1 MNYDLKAV
9 INGIELGEM
18 QESAVSANDI
28 SYIAPSITNVKLIDS
43 VSSKTMEIGS
53 TASDC
58 LILTVLNPFKE
69 HFDGDKI
76 ELYISPVESDHM
88 TEKERLEEEV
98 GDDISDE
105 VIDEDDL
112 DHEIDDDD
120 EEGEEVTDDDL
131 EDAETADSELEQG
144 QYIFFEGEEDI
155 AVDED
160 TDEAEEE
167 TWHKAGTYYVYT
179 QKNADGGIVLTCY
192 DGFSRMN
199 GIYVPSF
206 NAGTPQGFYN
216 DLKAQVLLDCGIT
229 LDDFEFDDIYNTEIK
244 WDFECS
250 YRKALG
256 YLAGL
261 VGGFAEFDENGIAGI
276 SFYAFSDNIILESD
290 LISYTE
296 TSAGEILVDGISC
309 NISIDG
315 LGTQNIET
323 GAGQSI
329 SFNNPFV
336 TESIL
341 EDIFETYRGIR
352 FTGAVLNVKWE
363 ETLVSGTFAR
373 LFTEDEYR
381 NYIGLKNALDQPD
394 LTSEE
399 IMGIRTNMNFLGKV
413 IFISSQAID
422 FTGEATSWITS
433 VYDGESVKEN
443 QIESPFDTKIKRAY
457 VKTAEAQAAADEAA
471 GSASQA
477 NTLAEAAQASADQ
490 AKQSA
495 DAAKT
500 AADNAQSA
508 VDAVEADVAS
518 LETSVDNAQKAAD
531 NAQAAAVTA
540 KTAADNAQQSADNA
554 AAEAETAKT
563 NAAAAQTKA
572 EEAAGS
578 ATSAQETAA
587 NAVTKAQAAQTTA
600 DAARSEVAQANEEIE
615 GLSTSLE
622 TTKQTL
628 EADYS
633 KKTDLSTV
641 QANLQAQITENA
653 AQTEITH
660 SKIVKVDETAND
672 AKEMAEAASTAAGK
686 AQTDATAAKTAAA
699 NAQTAADNAKTAADN
714 AQSEADAAK
723 TAATNAKSVAD
734 KAQSDLEAAQA
745 DLATVSGRVDATEE
759 DIAAAQKAVTT
770 AQAAADKAKQDA
782 AAAQTKAET
791 AQSAADDAATKATN
805 AQTKADAAKTAAD
818 DAALAASNAQTDAAA
833 AKTAAANAQEAAET
847 AQTTANTA
855 KTNAAT
861 AQTKAEQA
869 ATDAAAAQTT
879 ADAAKTKAETAQSDL
894 TKAKENLEAVKSRVD
909 ATEED
914 IAAAEQAVQTAQS
927 KADAAAVSAAAAQST
942 ADTAKADAATAQTA
956 ADKAKADA
964 AKAQTAADSAKAA
977 AEAAQLDVDSLKTRV
992 TKTETDIK
1000 KNADAIAL
1008 TATKE
1013 EVTETLGG
1021 YYTKEEA
1028 DAAVEVTA
1036 GSIRQE
1042 VSNTYAT
1049 KQGLADANTQIET
1062 NKSQIEQT
1070 AQQLKL
1076 LIKSGDT
1083 EASLVLTDK
1092 LIELAAAGINLKGL
1106 VSFSGLSSDA
1116 QGKITSAQE
1125 TATSAKDAADSATQ
1139 RLISWCAKNEQTLI
1153 DGAKIYTG
1161 SITAEKI
1168 SIEDLKALQ
1177 AKIGGF
1183 TIGDTNLRN
1192 GTTSLAGADNSVYL
1206 GLDGISCG
1214 QTFKVDKAGN
1224 LNATAGVM
1232 GGFTIKN
1239 SFLTASA
1246 AGFTRSFFSGLS
1258 PAGRPDPEY
1267 EAAVNISAVPYE
1279 SKWVSSSA
1287 QDGYTP
1293 ITSVGGKRL
1302 LEFISFSLT
1311 ETPVSVVN
1319 DVAGIGITY
1328 DYSKDE
1334 SKLVL
1339 QNTEG
1344 NANILLGSDIDLWAG
1359 ENSDINM
1366 IANTIGLTGGN
1377 ILFKSGQAV
1386 GTTDYPSGLHTLK
1399 NNTSVGFIT
1408 STGVRARGMTLG
1420 STDNLL
1426 FGRGDEG
1433 LTNGMYFYVGA
1444 KDTFGVYGGTSKD
1457 VRFRSFKASDGEMYI
1472 QAPDIRNRT
1481 TSSGS
1486 NVRVNSNGTLYRY
1499 VSGSSSIRYKKDIT
1513 TMLNDELDPER
1524 LYDLHVWQYKYR
1536 EGHLDKND
1544 QRYGQDIIGFIAE
1557 DVKQKYPIAANYDED
1572 GQIEGWST
1580 EIILPAM
1587 LKLIQDQKKEIDEL
1601 KERLN

>member
-179 QKNADGGIVLTCY
+179 QKNADGGILLTCY

-352 FTGAVLNVKWE
+352 FTGAVINVKWE

-457 VKTAEAQAAADEAA
+457 VKTAEAQAAADAAA

-531 NAQAAAVTA
+531 NAQTAAVTA

-578 ATSAQETAA
+578 AASAQETAA

-653 AQTEITH
+653 AQIEITH

-672 AKEMAEAASTAAGK
+672 AKEKAEAASTAAGK

-818 DAALAASNAQTDAAA
+818 DAALAASNAQTDATA

-879 ADAAKTKAETAQSDL
+879 ADAAKTKAETAQSEL

-964 AKAQTAADSAKAA
+964 AKAQTAADGAKAA

-1070 AQQLKL
+1070 AKQLKL

-1192 GTTSLAGADNSVYL
+1192 GTTTLAGADNSVYL

-1214 QTFKVDKAGN
+1214 KTFKVDEKGN
-1224 LNATAGVM
+1224 MNATSGFI
-1232 GGFTIKN
+1232 GGFTIRN
-1239 SFLTASA
+1239 SFLNAISG
-1246 AGFTRSFFSGLS
+1246 GFTQSFLSGLS
-1258 PAGRPDPEY
+1258 APGRPDPEY
-1267 EAAVNISAVPYE
+1267 ESGITISSVPHTGKY
-1279 SKWVSSSA
+1279 VYTSA
-1287 QDGYTP
+1287 QNGYTP
-1293 ITSVGGKRL
+1293 ISTSAPRRM
-1302 LEFISFSLT
+1302 LEFISLSLT
-1311 ETPVSVVN
+1311 QTTEAVVN
-1319 DVAGIGITY
+1319 DVASIGVTY
-1328 DYSKDE
+1328 DHEKDE

-1339 QNTEG
+1339 KNNEG
-1344 NANILLGSDIDLWAG
+1344 SAHVLLGSDIDLWAG
-1359 ENSDINM
+1359 ENSDLNI
-1366 IANTIGLTGGN
+1366 IANTVSFTGGDL
-1377 ILFKSGQAV
+1377 LFNNGQHV
-1386 GTTDYPSGLHTLK
+1386 GTTEHPSGLHTLQ
-1399 NNTSVGFIT
+1399 NNVSVGFLT
-1408 STGVRARGMTLG
+1408 TTGERVRGIAL
-1420 STDNLL
+1420 SSSNHWL
-1426 FGRGDEG
+1426 FGRGDTG
-1433 LTNGMYFYVGA
+1433 KTDGMFFYVGA
-1444 KDTFGVYGGTSKD
+1444 KETFGIYGGTTKD
-1457 VRFRSFKASDGEMYI
+1457 VRFRSFEANDGSMYI
-1472 QAPDIRNRT
+1472 QAPDVWNRT
-1481 TSSGS
+1481 TSSGA
-1486 NVRVNSNGTLYRY
+1486 NVRVTKAGTLYHY
-1499 VSGSSSIRYKKDIT
+1499 SSSSMRYKTDIT
-1513 TMLNDELDPER
+1513 TKLSNELDPER
-1524 LYDLHVWQYKYR
+1524 LYDLKVWQYKYR
-1536 EGHLDKND
+1536 EGYLNKND

-1572 GQIEGWST
+1572 GQIENWNV
-1580 EIILPAM
+1580 EMIVPAM

>member
-1 MNYDLKAV
+1 MDDLTLAQKLLGKEKTKADRSEV
-9 INGIELGEM
+9 ENETGSSIFYMVAVTSSQNGE
-18 QESAVSANDI
+18 V
-28 SYIAPSITNVKLIDS
+28 
-43 VSSKTMEIGS
+43 
-53 TASDC
+53 
-58 LILTVLNPFKE
+58 VL
-69 HFDGDKI
+69 
-76 ELYISPVESDHM
+76 
-88 TEKERLEEEV
+88 R
-98 GDDISDE
+98 DE
-105 VIDEDDL
+105 VDPSADWEEGDYIEVEEDGEYEEYESDEDDMEDVDDGVIDMTDGDGVDIEEDEAETTAFTVSEYQAASRAAYAVNETEPEASEDPL
-112 DHEIDDDD
+112 PDGSESVTAEIDDGDAENLPDVGEDTEDPIASDTAGITDLMDDAYELIDDNEDD
-120 EEGEEVTDDDL
+120 ESDDIESAEESDGYTI
-131 EDAETADSELEQG
+131 AET
-144 QYIFFEGEEDI
+144 I
-155 AVDED
+155 
-160 TDEAEEE
+160 
-167 TWHKAGTYYVYT
+167 
-179 QKNADGGIVLTCY
+179 
-192 DGFSRMN
+192 
-199 GIYVPSF
+199 
-206 NAGTPQGFYN
+206 
-216 DLKAQVLLDCGIT
+216 
-229 LDDFEFDDIYNTEIK
+229 
-244 WDFECS
+244 
-250 YRKALG
+250 
-256 YLAGL
+256 
-261 VGGFAEFDENGIAGI
+261 
-276 SFYAFSDNIILESD
+276 
-290 LISYTE
+290 
-296 TSAGEILVDGISC
+296 
-309 NISIDG
+309 
-315 LGTQNIET
+315 
-323 GAGQSI
+323 
-329 SFNNPFV
+329 
-336 TESIL
+336 
-341 EDIFETYRGIR
+341 
-352 FTGAVLNVKWE
+352 GAVNEGDRVA
-363 ETLVSGTFAR
+363 VMIQ
-373 LFTEDEYR
+373 D
-381 NYIGLKNALDQPD
+381 
-394 LTSEE
+394 
-399 IMGIRTNMNFLGKV
+399 GKV
-413 IFISSQAID
+413 IVLGVVGSGD
-422 FTGEATSWITS
+422 ER
-433 VYDGESVKEN
+433 K
-443 QIESPFDTKIKRAY
+443 
-457 VKTAEAQAAADEAA
+457 AEAEINEQAAEEALGAAEAA
-471 GSASQA
+471 QSTADAAAESASQA

-563 NAAAAQTKA
+563 NAATAQTKA

-578 ATSAQETAA
+578 AASAQETAA
-587 NAVTKAQAAQTTA
+587 DAVTKAQAAQTTA
-600 DAARSEVAQANEEIE
+600 DAAKSEVAQANEEIE

-653 AQTEITH
+653 AQIEITH

-672 AKEMAEAASTAAGK
+672 AKEKAEAASTAAGK

-833 AKTAAANAQEAAET
+833 A
-847 AQTTANTA
+847 
-855 KTNAAT
+855 
-861 AQTKAEQA
+861 
-869 ATDAAAAQTT
+869 QTT

-927 KADAAAVSAAAAQST
+927 KADAAAVSAAAAQNT

-1168 SIEDLKALQ
+1168 SIEDLKALR

-1224 LNATAGVM
+1224 LNATAGKL
-1232 GGFTIKN
+1232 GGFTIDADHIANDATSLSELGADAIYIGLDGIATSQTLEITDLSDGSKDY
-1239 SFLTASA
+1239 
-1246 AGFTRSFFSGLS
+1246 TRYIVELS
-1258 PAGRPDPEY
+1258 LGQL
-1267 EAAVNISAVPYE
+1267 
-1279 SKWVSSSA
+1279 SSSFYKRSSGESA
-1287 QDGYTP
+1287 YSLLSKVSLDDGY
-1293 ITSVGGKRL
+1293 L
-1302 LEFISFSLT
+1302 H
-1311 ETPVSVVN
+1311 
-1319 DVAGIGITY
+1319 
-1328 DYSKDE
+1328 
-1334 SKLVL
+1334 
-1339 QNTEG
+1339 
-1344 NANILLGSDIDLWAG
+1344 
-1359 ENSDINM
+1359 
-1366 IANTIGLTGGN
+1366 IANAEDEDSEECAVLHLSLNQMSYKPNQDPGGAYFN
-1377 ILFKSGQAV
+1377 MSSDNGFMFKSPILFSAGQSV
-1386 GTTDYPSGLHTLK
+1386 GTTEYPSGPHTLK
-1399 NNTSVGFIT
+1399 NNTSVGFINSAGT
-1408 STGVRARGMTLG
+1408 RARGIALG
-1420 STDNLL
+1420 TTNNLL
-1426 FGRGDEG
+1426 FGKGDSG

-1444 KDTFGVYGGTSKD
+1444 KDSFCVYGGSSTD
-1457 VRFRSFKASDGEMYI
+1457 VRFRSFKSTDDKMYI
-1472 QAPDIRNRT
+1472 QAPDVYNRT
-1481 TSSGS
+1481 TSTGS

-1499 VSGSSSIRYKKDIT
+1499 SSSSMRYKKDIT
-1513 TMLNDELDPER
+1513 TKLGDELDPER
-1524 LYDLHVWQYKYR
+1524 LYDLKIWQYKYR

-1557 DVKQKYPIAANYDED
+1557 DVKQKYPIAVNYNED
-1572 GQIEGWST
+1572 GQIENWNV
-1580 EIILPAM
+1580 EMIVPAM
-1587 LKLIQDQKKEIDEL
+1587 LKLIQNQKKEIDEL

>member
-1 MNYDLKAV
+1 MDDLTLAQKLLGKEKTKVDRSEAENETGSSIFYMVAV
-9 INGIELGEM
+9 TSSQNGE
-18 QESAVSANDI
+18 V
-28 SYIAPSITNVKLIDS
+28 
-43 VSSKTMEIGS
+43 
-53 TASDC
+53 
-58 LILTVLNPFKE
+58 VLK
-69 HFDGDKI
+69 
-76 ELYISPVESDHM
+76 
-88 TEKERLEEEV
+88 
-98 GDDISDE
+98 DE
-105 VIDEDDL
+105 VDPSADWEEGDYIEVEEDGEYEEYESDEDDMEDVDDGVIDMTDGDGVDIEEDEAETTAFTVSEYQAASRAAYAVNETEPEASEDPL
-112 DHEIDDDD
+112 PDGSESVTTEIDDGDAENLPDVGEDTEDPIASDTAGITDLTDDAYELIDDNEDD
-120 EEGEEVTDDDL
+120 ESDDIESAEESDGYTI
-131 EDAETADSELEQG
+131 AET
-144 QYIFFEGEEDI
+144 I
-155 AVDED
+155 
-160 TDEAEEE
+160 
-167 TWHKAGTYYVYT
+167 
-179 QKNADGGIVLTCY
+179 
-192 DGFSRMN
+192 
-199 GIYVPSF
+199 
-206 NAGTPQGFYN
+206 
-216 DLKAQVLLDCGIT
+216 
-229 LDDFEFDDIYNTEIK
+229 
-244 WDFECS
+244 
-250 YRKALG
+250 
-256 YLAGL
+256 
-261 VGGFAEFDENGIAGI
+261 
-276 SFYAFSDNIILESD
+276 
-290 LISYTE
+290 
-296 TSAGEILVDGISC
+296 
-309 NISIDG
+309 
-315 LGTQNIET
+315 
-323 GAGQSI
+323 
-329 SFNNPFV
+329 
-336 TESIL
+336 
-341 EDIFETYRGIR
+341 
-352 FTGAVLNVKWE
+352 GAVNEGDRVA
-363 ETLVSGTFAR
+363 VMIQ
-373 LFTEDEYR
+373 D
-381 NYIGLKNALDQPD
+381 
-394 LTSEE
+394 
-399 IMGIRTNMNFLGKV
+399 GKV
-413 IFISSQAID
+413 IVLGVVGSGD
-422 FTGEATSWITS
+422 ER
-433 VYDGESVKEN
+433 K
-443 QIESPFDTKIKRAY
+443 
-457 VKTAEAQAAADEAA
+457 AEAEINEQAAEEALGAAEAA
-471 GSASQA
+471 QSTADAAAESASQA

-578 ATSAQETAA
+578 AASAQETAA

-653 AQTEITH
+653 AQIEITH

-672 AKEMAEAASTAAGK
+672 AKEKAEAASTAAGK

-927 KADAAAVSAAAAQST
+927 KADAAAVSAAAAQNT

-1021 YYTKEEA
+1021 YCTKEEA
-1028 DAAVEVTA
+1028 DTAVEVTA

-1070 AQQLKL
+1070 AKQLKL

-1083 EASLVLTDK
+1083 ESSLVLTDK

-1168 SIEDLKALQ
+1168 SIEDLKALR

-1224 LNATAGVM
+1224 LNATAGKL
-1232 GGFTIKN
+1232 GGFTIGADHIANDATSLSELGADAIYIGLDGIATSQTLEITDLSDGSKDY
-1239 SFLTASA
+1239 
-1246 AGFTRSFFSGLS
+1246 TRYIVKLS
-1258 PAGRPDPEY
+1258 LGQL
-1267 EAAVNISAVPYE
+1267 
-1279 SKWVSSSA
+1279 SSSFYKRSSGESA
-1287 QDGYTP
+1287 YSLLSKVSLDDGY
-1293 ITSVGGKRL
+1293 L
-1302 LEFISFSLT
+1302 H
-1311 ETPVSVVN
+1311 
-1319 DVAGIGITY
+1319 
-1328 DYSKDE
+1328 
-1334 SKLVL
+1334 
-1339 QNTEG
+1339 
-1344 NANILLGSDIDLWAG
+1344 
-1359 ENSDINM
+1359 
-1366 IANTIGLTGGN
+1366 IANAEDEDSEECAVLHLSLNQMSYKPNQDPGGAYFN
-1377 ILFKSGQAV
+1377 MSSDNGFMFKSPILFSAGQPV
-1386 GTTDYPSGLHTLK
+1386 GTTEYPSGPHTLK
-1399 NNTSVGFIT
+1399 NNTSVGFINSAGT
-1408 STGVRARGMTLG
+1408 RARGIALG
-1420 STDNLL
+1420 TTNNLL
-1426 FGRGDEG
+1426 FGKGDSG

-1444 KDTFGVYGGTSKD
+1444 KDSFCVYGGSSTD
-1457 VRFRSFKASDGEMYI
+1457 VRFRSFKSTDDKMYI
-1472 QAPDIRNRT
+1472 QAPDVYNRT

-1499 VSGSSSIRYKKDIT
+1499 SSSSMRYKKDIT
-1513 TMLNDELDPER
+1513 TKLGDELDPER
-1524 LYDLHVWQYKYR
+1524 LYDLKIWQYKYR

-1557 DVKQKYPIAANYDED
+1557 DVKQKYPIAVNYNED
-1572 GQIEGWST
+1572 GQIENWNV
-1580 EIILPAM
+1580 EMIVPAM
-1587 LKLIQDQKKEIDEL
+1587 LKLIQNQKKEIDEL

>member
-1 MNYDLKAV
+1 MDDLTLAQKLLGKEKTKADRSEV
-9 INGIELGEM
+9 ENETGSSIFYMVAVTSSQNGEVVLKDEVDPSADWEEGDYIE
-18 QESAVSANDI
+18 V
-28 SYIAPSITNVKLIDS
+28 
-43 VSSKTMEIGS
+43 
-53 TASDC
+53 
-58 LILTVLNPFKE
+58 
-69 HFDGDKI
+69 
-76 ELYISPVESDHM
+76 
-88 TEKERLEEEV
+88 EEE
-98 GDDISDE
+98 GEYEEYES
-105 VIDEDDL
+105 DEDDMEDVDDGVIDMTDGDGVDIEEDEAETTAFTVSEYQAASRAAYAVNETEPEASEDPL
-112 DHEIDDDD
+112 PDGSESVTTEIDDGDAENLPDVGEDTEDPIASDTAGITDLTDDAYELIDDNEDD
-120 EEGEEVTDDDL
+120 ESDDIESAEESDGYTI
-131 EDAETADSELEQG
+131 AET
-144 QYIFFEGEEDI
+144 I
-155 AVDED
+155 
-160 TDEAEEE
+160 
-167 TWHKAGTYYVYT
+167 
-179 QKNADGGIVLTCY
+179 
-192 DGFSRMN
+192 
-199 GIYVPSF
+199 
-206 NAGTPQGFYN
+206 
-216 DLKAQVLLDCGIT
+216 
-229 LDDFEFDDIYNTEIK
+229 
-244 WDFECS
+244 
-250 YRKALG
+250 
-256 YLAGL
+256 
-261 VGGFAEFDENGIAGI
+261 
-276 SFYAFSDNIILESD
+276 
-290 LISYTE
+290 
-296 TSAGEILVDGISC
+296 
-309 NISIDG
+309 
-315 LGTQNIET
+315 
-323 GAGQSI
+323 
-329 SFNNPFV
+329 
-336 TESIL
+336 
-341 EDIFETYRGIR
+341 
-352 FTGAVLNVKWE
+352 GAVNEGDRVA
-363 ETLVSGTFAR
+363 VMIQ
-373 LFTEDEYR
+373 D
-381 NYIGLKNALDQPD
+381 
-394 LTSEE
+394 
-399 IMGIRTNMNFLGKV
+399 GKV
-413 IFISSQAID
+413 IVLGVVGSGD
-422 FTGEATSWITS
+422 ER
-433 VYDGESVKEN
+433 K
-443 QIESPFDTKIKRAY
+443 
-457 VKTAEAQAAADEAA
+457 AEAEINEQAAEEALGAAEAA
-471 GSASQA
+471 QSTADAAARSASQA

-578 ATSAQETAA
+578 AASAQETAA

-653 AQTEITH
+653 AQIEITH

-672 AKEMAEAASTAAGK
+672 AKEKAEAASTAAGK

-818 DAALAASNAQTDAAA
+818 DAALAASNAQTDATA

-1116 QGKITSAQE
+1116 KGKITSAQE
-1125 TATSAKDAADSATQ
+1125 TATSAKDTADSATQ
-1139 RLISWCAKNEQTLI
+1139 RLISWCAKNDQTLI

-1224 LNATAGVM
+1224 LNATAGKL
-1232 GGFTIKN
+1232 GGFTIGADHIAN
-1239 SFLTASA
+1239 DATALSELGA
-1246 AGFTRSFFSGLS
+1246 DAIYIGLDGIATS
-1258 PAGRPDPEY
+1258 QTLEITDLSNG
-1267 EAAVNISAVPYE
+1267 
-1279 SKWVSSSA
+1279 SKSYTKYIVELSLGQLSSSLYERSSGESA
-1287 QDGYTP
+1287 YSLLSKVSLDDGY
-1293 ITSVGGKRL
+1293 L
-1302 LEFISFSLT
+1302 H
-1311 ETPVSVVN
+1311 
-1319 DVAGIGITY
+1319 
-1328 DYSKDE
+1328 
-1334 SKLVL
+1334 
-1339 QNTEG
+1339 
-1344 NANILLGSDIDLWAG
+1344 
-1359 ENSDINM
+1359 
-1366 IANTIGLTGGN
+1366 IANAEDEDSEECAVLHLSLNQMSYKPNQDPGGAYFN
-1377 ILFKSGQAV
+1377 MSSDNGFMFKSPILFSAGQSV
-1386 GTTDYPSGLHTLK
+1386 GTTDYPSGPNTLK

-1408 STGVRARGMTLG
+1408 STGVRARGMMLG
-1420 STDNLL
+1420 STDNLI

-1444 KDTFGVYGGTSKD
+1444 RDTFGVYGGSTKD
-1457 VRFRSFKASDGEMYI
+1457 VRFRSFKSGDSMYI
-1472 QAPDIRNRT
+1472 QAPDVYNRT
-1481 TSSGS
+1481 TSTGS

-1499 VSGSSSIRYKKDIT
+1499 SSSSMRYKKDIT
-1513 TMLNDELDPER
+1513 TKLGDELDPER
-1524 LYDLHVWQYKYR
+1524 LYDLKVWQYKYR

-1557 DVKQKYPIAANYDED
+1557 DVKQKYPIAVNYNED
-1572 GQIEGWST
+1572 GQIENWNV
-1580 EIILPAM
+1580 EMIVPAM
-1587 LKLIQDQKKEIDEL
+1587 LKLIQNQKKEIDEL

>member
-179 QKNADGGIVLTCY
+179 QKNADGGILLTCY

-352 FTGAVLNVKWE
+352 FTGAVINVKWE

-457 VKTAEAQAAADEAA
+457 VKTAEAQAAADAAA

-531 NAQAAAVTA
+531 NAQTAAVTA

-578 ATSAQETAA
+578 AASAQETAA

-653 AQTEITH
+653 AQIEITH

-672 AKEMAEAASTAAGK
+672 AKEKAEAASTAAGK

-734 KAQSDLEAAQA
+734 KAQLDLEAAQA

-818 DAALAASNAQTDAAA
+818 DAALAASNAQTDATA

-879 ADAAKTKAETAQSDL
+879 ADAAKTKAETAQSEL

-964 AKAQTAADSAKAA
+964 AKAQTAADGAKAA

-1070 AQQLKL
+1070 AKQLKL

-1192 GTTSLAGADNSVYL
+1192 GTTTLAGADHSVYL

-1214 QTFKVDKAGN
+1214 KTFKVDEKGN
-1224 LNATAGVM
+1224 MNATSGFI
-1232 GGFTIKN
+1232 GGFTIRN
-1239 SFLTASA
+1239 SFLNATSG
-1246 AGFTRSFFSGLS
+1246 GFTQSFLSGLS
-1258 PAGRPDPEY
+1258 APGRPDPEY
-1267 EAAVNISAVPYE
+1267 ESGITISSVPHTGKY
-1279 SKWVSSSA
+1279 VYTSA
-1287 QDGYTP
+1287 QNGYTP
-1293 ITSVGGKRL
+1293 ISTSAPRRM
-1302 LEFISFSLT
+1302 LEFISLSLT
-1311 ETPVSVVN
+1311 QTTEAVVN
-1319 DVAGIGITY
+1319 DVASIGVTY
-1328 DYSKDE
+1328 DHEKDE

-1339 QNTEG
+1339 KNNEG
-1344 NANILLGSDIDLWAG
+1344 SAHVLLGSDIDLWAG
-1359 ENSDINM
+1359 ENSDLNI
-1366 IANTIGLTGGN
+1366 IANTVSFTGGDL
-1377 ILFKSGQAV
+1377 LFNNGQHV
-1386 GTTDYPSGLHTLK
+1386 GTTEHPSGLHTLQ
-1399 NNTSVGFIT
+1399 NNVSVGFLT
-1408 STGVRARGMTLG
+1408 TTGERVRGIAL
-1420 STDNLL
+1420 SSSNHWL
-1426 FGRGDEG
+1426 FGRGDTG
-1433 LTNGMYFYVGA
+1433 KTDGMFFYVGA
-1444 KDTFGVYGGTSKD
+1444 KETFGIYGGTTKD
-1457 VRFRSFKASDGEMYI
+1457 VRFRSFEANDGSMYI
-1472 QAPDIRNRT
+1472 QAPDVWNRT
-1481 TSSGS
+1481 TSSGA
-1486 NVRVNSNGTLYRY
+1486 NVRVTKAGTLYHY
-1499 VSGSSSIRYKKDIT
+1499 SSSSMRYKTDIT
-1513 TMLNDELDPER
+1513 TKLSNELDPER
-1524 LYDLHVWQYKYR
+1524 LYDLKVWQYKYR
-1536 EGHLDKND
+1536 EGYLNKND

-1572 GQIEGWST
+1572 GQIENWNV
-1580 EIILPAM
+1580 EMIVPAM

>member
-9 INGIELGEM
+9 INGIEVGEM

-43 VSSKTMEIGS
+43 ASSKTMEIGS

-144 QYIFFEGEEDI
+144 QYILFEGEEDI

-179 QKNADGGIVLTCY
+179 QKNADGGIVLICY
-192 DGFSRMN
+192 DGFSKMN

-229 LDDFEFDDIYNTEIK
+229 LDDFEFDAIYNTEIK

-413 IFISSQAID
+413 IFISSQTID

-578 ATSAQETAA
+578 AASAQETAA
-587 NAVTKAQAAQTTA
+587 NAVTKANAAQTTA

-653 AQTEITH
+653 AQIEITH

-672 AKEMAEAASTAAGK
+672 AKEKAEAASTAAGK

-879 ADAAKTKAETAQSDL
+879 ADAAKTKAETAQVDL

-964 AKAQTAADSAKAA
+964 AKAQTAADGAKAA

-1070 AQQLKL
+1070 AKQLKL

-1083 EASLVLTDK
+1083 ESSLVLTDK

-1224 LNATAGVM
+1224 LNATAGKI
-1232 GGFTIKN
+1232 GGFTIGTN
-1239 SFLTASA
+1239 HIANDATSLSELGADA
-1246 AGFTRSFFSGLS
+1246 IYIGLDGIATS
-1258 PAGRPDPEY
+1258 QTLEITDLSNG
-1267 EAAVNISAVPYE
+1267 
-1279 SKWVSSSA
+1279 SKSYIKYIVELSLGQLSSSLYERSTGESA
-1287 QDGYTP
+1287 YSLLSKVSFDDGY
-1293 ITSVGGKRL
+1293 IH
-1302 LEFISFSLT
+1302 
-1311 ETPVSVVN
+1311 
-1319 DVAGIGITY
+1319 
-1328 DYSKDE
+1328 
-1334 SKLVL
+1334 
-1339 QNTEG
+1339 
-1344 NANILLGSDIDLWAG
+1344 
-1359 ENSDINM
+1359 
-1366 IANTIGLTGGN
+1366 IANAEDEDSEECAVLHLSLNQMSYKPNQDPGGAYFN
-1377 ILFKSGQAV
+1377 MSSDNGFMFKSPILFSAGQPV
-1386 GTTDYPSGLHTLK
+1386 GTTEYPSGPHTLK
-1399 NNTSVGFIT
+1399 NNTSVGFINSAGT
-1408 STGVRARGMTLG
+1408 RARGIALG
-1420 STDNLL
+1420 TTNNLL
-1426 FGRGDEG
+1426 FGKGDSG

-1444 KDTFGVYGGTSKD
+1444 KDSFCVYGGSSTD
-1457 VRFRSFKASDGEMYI
+1457 VRFRSFKSTDDKMYI
-1472 QAPDIRNRT
+1472 QAPDVYNRT

-1499 VSGSSSIRYKKDIT
+1499 SSSSMRYKKDIT
-1513 TMLNDELDPER
+1513 TKLGDELDPER
-1524 LYDLHVWQYKYR
+1524 LYDLKIWQYKYR

-1557 DVKQKYPIAANYDED
+1557 DVKQKYPIAANYNED
-1572 GQIEGWST
+1572 GQIENWNV
-1580 EIILPAM
+1580 EMIVPAM
-1587 LKLIQDQKKEIDEL
+1587 LKLIQNQKKEIDEL